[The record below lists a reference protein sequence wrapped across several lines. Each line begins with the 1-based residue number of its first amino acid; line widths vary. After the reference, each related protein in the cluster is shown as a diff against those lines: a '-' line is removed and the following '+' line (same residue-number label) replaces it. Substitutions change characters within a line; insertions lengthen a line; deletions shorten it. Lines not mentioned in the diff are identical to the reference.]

1 MSAGTPPKA
10 GKALIDRLP
19 PDRRNEL
26 IMIGRDALGR
36 FGYAFQGVFDGH
48 LALFDYLA
56 ARGAT
61 AVMIGRML
69 SEVGI
74 TREDGTPLPAGT
86 VSSALSR
93 ARERAASRLD
103 APLHAPAVSGMHMQV
118 PARAG
123 NAPQDS
129 AERRSEA
136 GFPAALPG
144 PSASPPPAASPY
156 VPEIRPSP
164 NSPATTQVPAVTR
177 RSAALLEKLRSQ
189 QDDD

>member
-36 FGYAFQGVFDGH
+36 FGYAFQEGSRRPPCPVRLPRRPGRQGGH
-48 LALFDYLA
+48 DRPDVV
-56 ARGAT
+56 RGRHHPG
-61 AVMIGRML
+61 GRH
-69 SEVGI
+69 
-74 TREDGTPLPAGT
+74 PLPAGT
-86 VSSALSR
+86 ASSALSR

-103 APLHAPAVSGMHMQV
+103 ARLHAPAVSGMHMQV

-123 NAPQDS
+123 NALQDP
-129 AERRSEA
+129 ADQRSEA

-156 VPEIRPSP
+156 VPEFGLRRIRRQPRRCRRPLAAQRPSP
-164 NSPATTQVPAVTR
+164 P
-177 RSAALLEKLRSQ
+177 EKPRTG
-189 QDDD
+189 

>member
-36 FGYAFQGVFDGH
+36 FGYAFQEVFDGH

-74 TREDGTPLPAGT
+74 TREDSPRCRPERSQTPCP
-86 VSSALSR
+86 
-93 ARERAASRLD
+93 ARESAGLPPGRT
-103 APLHAPAVSGMHMQV
+103 
-118 PARAG
+118 PARACG
-123 NAPQDS
+123 APACTCRSSRAGDALQDS
-129 AERRSEA
+129 C
-136 GFPAALPG
+136 
-144 PSASPPPAASPY
+144 
-156 VPEIRPSP
+156 RP
-164 NSPATTQVPAVTR
+164 TQ
-177 RSAALLEKLRSQ
+177 
-189 QDDD
+189 